1 MTLPAVAKPSAV
13 SKPKRPCVLR
23 TVVVGERRLI
33 QYQSLL
39 DVLEC
44 EPTPDDPRTVTRKK
58 AVELT
63 GLSIATIDRMIARG
77 LQVEPA

>member
-1 MTLPAVAKPSAV
+1 MKPSAV
-13 SKPKRPCVLR
+13 AKPKRPCVLR

-44 EPTPDDPRTVTRKK
+44 EPSPEDPKTVTRKR

-63 GLSIATIDRMIARG
+63 GLSSATIDRMIARG
-77 LQVEPA
+77 LKLEMAEAA